1 MVRFCLGSV
10 PGRLLSLL
18 SFSPLSSFFFCC
30 LTGVIDVDIRHVENN
45 GEFEVFVL
53 TDVLK
58 EGVLHNG
65 YEVVIYADLE
75 DVIAGKYKAVLS
87 NDHEILVDMPSI
99 SRSFLDDSEEL
110 VKQQKAAKVHCQRTQ
125 EAHDVARNGILKD
138 VKRQTK
144 CRLLRFPEDL
154 DPLSNII
161 YSPQST
167 DGEIEISP
175 FPLKRSFDI
184 KGKAHTSTVV
194 RVSWKVSTLE
204 IVKRVVKNSG
214 DSNKAADQL
223 LSRLSGMDIT

>member
-1 MVRFCLGSV
+1 VVRFCLGSV

-75 DVIAGKYKAVLS
+75 DVIAGKCKAVLS

-144 CRLLRFPEDL
+144 CRLLRFSQDL
-154 DPLSNII
+154 GPLSNAVC
-161 YSPQST
+161 SPQST
-167 DGEIEISP
+167 DGEIKVEP
-175 FPLKRSFDI
+175 FPLKHDFTV
-184 KGKAHTSTVV
+184 KTNALTSTIV
-194 RVSWKVSTLE
+194 RVSWKVSVVE
-204 IVKRVVKNSG
+204 VEKRVAKSSG
-214 DSNKAADQL
+214 DGNEAADQL
-223 LSRLSGMDIT
+223 LSRLTGMGV